1 MDISASSEAACPG
14 LRVLV
19 VDDVAV
25 NRTVASAL
33 LRSLGYST
41 EIAASGMEAF
51 YLAIQVRFDVVLLDL
66 SMPDLDGIEV
76 ARMFRLELPRDSATS
91 RRVFLLGTT
100 AGTVPEDVD
109 NPPGGGMD
117 AWIQK
122 PLSAPALR
130 AALAGPGGSPLQR

>member
-1 MDISASSEAACPG
+1 MDTPASSEAACPS

-25 NRTVASAL
+25 NRIVASAL
-33 LRSLGYST
+33 LRSLGHST

-91 RRVFLLGTT
+91 RRVGILGTT
-100 AGTVPEDVD
+100 AGTLPDD
-109 NPPGGGMD
+109 SDLPPGAGMD
-117 AWIQK
+117 AWILK
-122 PLSAPALR
+122 PLSAASLR
-130 AALAGPGGSPLQR
+130 AALTGWVGRDSQD

>member
-1 MDISASSEAACPG
+1 MDTPASSEAASPS

-25 NRTVASAL
+25 NRSVASAL
-33 LRSLGYST
+33 LRSLGHSS
-41 EIAASGMEAF
+41 EIATTGMEAF

-66 SMPDLDGIEV
+66 SMPELDGIEV
-76 ARMFRLELPRDSATS
+76 ARMFRLELPKGSATG
-91 RRVFLLGTT
+91 RRVFILGTT

-122 PLSAPALR
+122 PLSAPELR
-130 AALAGPGGSPLQR
+130 TALAGLGGSPFQR